1 MAIIF
6 QLDLCLKKGMIVKM
20 KKNIGLKILIV
31 LIIIAICLIS
41 FVGIFVKDKNT
52 RKNIIPEY
60 LLGMNLNGSRVVKL
74 VADDTTN
81 EVIYDNEGKVSEDGQ
96 NEDGTLKE
104 GYTKKEEKVN
114 SDEILTQ
121 DNYEKSKNVIERRI
135 SKLEVR
141 EYTIRQNNTNGEIT
155 IEIPEDDNTD
165 EVVSYLSYT
174 GKFEI
179 QDSDT
184 EEVLINSDDVKNAK
198 AVYGS
203 TDYGTTVY
211 LQIEFNK
218 EGKKKLE
225 DITNTYVKTT
235 DEDGNETTKKINI
248 KLDDESLVETY
259 FSETIDTGILQ
270 LSIGTA
276 TTSNET
282 INSYIKQASS
292 IAALISSKTMPIK
305 YELQE
310 NRYMTSALNDIE
322 LKIMLFVVIA
332 IVAISLIYLII
343 NYKSNGLLASI
354 SYIGFIALL
363 LIVLRY
369 ANVIISLEAI
379 VAIIAILILNYH
391 FTKYILKEIKK
402 NKADVKEIVKQAYKK
417 YVSIFIPLLIIAVT
431 FTFAEWIP
439 LSSIGMIMFWELA
452 IMALYNYIITR
463 TLLLGT
469 NKE

>member
-1 MAIIF
+1 
-6 QLDLCLKKGMIVKM
+6 M
-20 KKNIGLKILIV
+20 KKNIGLKILIILMIFAV
-31 LIIIAICLIS
+31 CLIS
-41 FVGIFVKDKNT
+41 FLGIFVKNKNT

-60 LLGMNLNGSRVVKL
+60 LLAMNLNGSRIIKL

-81 EVIYDNEGKVSEDGQ
+81 EVIYDSEGKVSEDGQ

-114 SDEILTQ
+114 PDDILTQ
-121 DNYEKSKNVIERRI
+121 DNYEKSKNIIERRL
-135 SKLEVR
+135 SKLEIR
-141 EYTIRQNNTNGEIT
+141 EYTIRQSNTSGEIT

-165 EVVSYLSYT
+165 EIVSYLSYT

-179 QDSDT
+179 EDSDT

-198 AVYGS
+198 AVYGT

-225 DITNTYVKTT
+225 NITNTYIKTT

-248 KLDDESLVETY
+248 KLDDETLTETY

-282 INSYIKQASS
+282 INSYIKQASQ
-292 IAALISSKTMPIK
+292 IAALISSKAMPIQ

-310 NRYMTSALNDIE
+310 NRYMTSSINYNE
-322 LKIMLFVVIA
+322 LKVILFVGIGIIVIA
-332 IVAISLIYLII
+332 LIYLII
-343 NYKSNGLLASI
+343 NYKLSGLLASI

-391 FTKYILKEIKK
+391 FTNYVLKEIKK
-402 NKADVKEIVKQAYKK
+402 NKIGVKEIVKQAYKK

-439 LSSIGMIMFWELA
+439 LASIGMIMFWELA
-452 IMALYNYIITR
+452 IMVIYNYVITQ

>member
-1 MAIIF
+1 
-6 QLDLCLKKGMIVKM
+6 M
-20 KKNIGLKILIV
+20 KKNIGLKVLII
-31 LIIIAICLIS
+31 LIIIAVCLMS
-41 FVGIFVKDKNT
+41 FVGIFIKDKNT

-60 LLGMNLNGSRVVKL
+60 LLGMNLNGSRSIKL
-74 VADDTTN
+74 VVDDTTN
-81 EVIYDNEGKVSEDGQ
+81 EVIYDSEGKESEDGQ

-114 SDEILTQ
+114 PDGILTQ
-121 DNYEKSKNVIERRI
+121 DNYEKSKNIIERRL
-135 SKLEVR
+135 SKLKVR
-141 EYTIRQNNTNGEIT
+141 EYTIRQSNTNGEMT

-165 EVVSYLSYT
+165 KVVSCLSYA

-225 DITNTYVKTT
+225 NITNTYVKTT
-235 DEDGNETTKKINI
+235 DEDGNEITKTVNI
-248 KLDDESLVETY
+248 ELDDESLIETY
-259 FSETIDTGILQ
+259 FSETISTGILQ

-282 INSYIKQASS
+282 INSYIKQASTLAS
-292 IAALISSKTMPIK
+292 LISSKTMPIK

-310 NRYMTSALNDIE
+310 NRYMSSTIDTE
-322 LKIMLFVVIA
+322 LKIILSVGIA
-332 IVAISLIYLII
+332 IIVVALTYLII
-343 NYKSNGLLASI
+343 KYKLAGLLASI

-379 VAIIAILILNYH
+379 VAIMAILILNYH
-391 FTKYILKEIKK
+391 FTHYVLKEIKK
-402 NKADVKEIVKQAYKK
+402 NKMDVKEIVKQSYKK
-417 YVSIFIPLLIIAVT
+417 YISIFITLLIIAVT

-439 LSSIGMIMFWELA
+439 VSSIGMIMFWELA
-452 IMALYNYIITR
+452 IMAIYNYIITR